1 MEVLI
6 WAYGGENNDQI
17 GIGGYYSS
25 LFMNA
30 PKNMT
35 KFFIFK
41 TADMVDTLEEP
52 IRTLVQ
58 NGEMADELKVY
69 YPGSNGEVEV
79 LTKTYTAA

>member
-1 MEVLI
+1 
-6 WAYGGENNDQI
+6 
-17 GIGGYYSS
+17 
-25 LFMNA
+25 
-30 PKNMT
+30 
-35 KFFIFK
+35 
-41 TADMVDTLEEP
+41 MVDTLEEP